1 MLVTECIMSDSP
13 TSPVPQPRWKT
24 IVEELRVEIPNHRYG
39 GRFYSIAE
47 ICERYQV
54 SAITAR
60 RVLTEMQSEGLV
72 EKIRSRG
79 TVVRRLSTAASVRLV
94 MPSGARP
101 DYQTTSVV
109 MRRQLAGITD
119 FARAKQIDFDTIS
132 EAHLA
137 IVFARGHDSYGF
149 LVAPGVS
156 HETLDFLR
164 RRGLPFVLVNPIS
177 GWKGICHSRPDR
189 VQAGYVAAKFLIEL
203 GHRRIGYIL
212 GSISQRNFRDR
223 LVGYRA
229 AHKESKLRFDWELI
243 RETDGQHPEQDEEA
257 LATLLSLRS
266 PPTAVMTGDDGR
278 AIQVLE
284 CCRRQGIEVP
294 RQLSILGYPN
304 YPEAM
309 LTDPP
314 LSVVDACYEEVG
326 SASIGLL
333 IEQMYE
339 EVGRARSTVIIPPR
353 LIERGSTGR
362 GPAGLKNET

>member
-1 MLVTECIMSDSP
+1 MLVTERVMAESP

-24 IVEELRVEIPNHRYG
+24 IVDALRAEIPNHRYG

-47 ICERYQV
+47 ICERYEV

-60 RVLTEMQSEGLV
+60 RVLTEMQTEGLV

-79 TVVRRLSTAASVRLV
+79 TVVRRLSSAVSVRLV

-109 MRRQLAGITD
+109 MRRQLAGITE
-119 FARAKQIDFDTIS
+119 FAKAKQIDFDTIS

-137 IVFARGHDSYGF
+137 IVFARGHDAYGF

-156 HETLDFLR
+156 HETLDFLSG
-164 RRGLPFVLVNPIS
+164 RGLPFVLLNPIS
-177 GWKGICHSRPDR
+177 GWKGRCHARPDR
-189 VQAGYVAAKFLIEL
+189 VQAGYVAAEFLMGL

-223 LVGYRA
+223 LIGYRA
-229 AHKESKLRFDWELI
+229 AHKDSKLRFDWELV
-243 RETDGQHPEQDEEA
+243 RETDGQRPEQDEEA
-257 LATLLSLRS
+257 LAALLSLRS

-314 LSVVDACYEEVG
+314 LSVVDACYEDVG
-326 SASIGLL
+326 AAAMRLL
-333 IEQMYE
+333 MDQMYDAT
-339 EVGRARSTVIIPPR
+339 GRGRVSMVIPPK
-353 LIERGSTGR
+353 LIARGSTGP
-362 GPAGLKNET
+362 GPARAKIDL

>member
-1 MLVTECIMSDSP
+1 MNDSP
-13 TSPVPQPRWKT
+13 TSPVPQPRWKA
-24 IVEELRVEIPNHRYG
+24 IVEALRVEIPNHSYG
-39 GRFYSIAE
+39 GRFFSIAE

-79 TVVRRLSTAASVRLV
+79 TVVRRLSSKASVRLV

-109 MRRQLAGITD
+109 MRRQLAGITE
-119 FARAKQIDFDTIS
+119 FASARQIDFDTIS
-132 EAHLA
+132 ESHLA
-137 IVFARGHDSYGF
+137 IVFARGHDTYGF

-156 HETLDFLR
+156 RQTLDFLR
-164 RRGLPFVLVNPIS
+164 RRGLPFVLLNPIS
-177 GWKGICHSRPDR
+177 GWKGHCHARPDR
-189 VQAGYVAAKFLIEL
+189 VQAGYVAAKYLIEI
-203 GHRRIGYIL
+203 GHTRIGYIL

-223 LVGYRA
+223 LIGYRA
-229 AHKESKLRFDWELI
+229 AHREADLRFDWELI

-257 LATLLSLRS
+257 LSILLSLPS

-278 AIQVLE
+278 AIQVIE
-284 CCRRQGIEVP
+284 CCRRQGIAVP
-294 RQLSILGYPN
+294 SELSVLGYPN
-304 YPEAM
+304 YPEAL

-326 SASIGLL
+326 AAAMGLL
-333 IEQMYE
+333 IEQMYDE
-339 EVGRARSTVIIPPR
+339 AGRARSTAIIPPR
-353 LIERGSTGR
+353 LVVRGSTCP
-362 GPAGLKNET
+362 GPADLGDET